1 MLENKYMSQIKI
13 YELIPSKKAK
23 LFEEGNL
30 GLQGFVIR
38 TKRSSLDER
47 YKVIEIKLSI
57 IETA

>member
-1 MLENKYMSQIKI
+1 MSQIKI

-23 LFEEGNL
+23 LFEEGNF

-47 YKVIEIKLSI
+47 YKVIEINLSI
-57 IETA
+57 TETA